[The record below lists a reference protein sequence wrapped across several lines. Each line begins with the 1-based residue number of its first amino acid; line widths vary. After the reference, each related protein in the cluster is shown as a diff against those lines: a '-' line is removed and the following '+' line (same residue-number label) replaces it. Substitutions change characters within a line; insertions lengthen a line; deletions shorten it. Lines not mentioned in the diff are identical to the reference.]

1 MSKSAAVRNLL
12 ALLYGAGILIL
23 ADQAADLAAT
33 LLANTPSPS
42 AAPWRFGVF
51 GLLMSRVSVFLV
63 ADVMLWSAALGM
75 GHRSMIRA
83 LGLLHLLIAAVVFAG
98 LVVFA
103 LDWLQVRGRVQA
115 ERTQGFDLAALRAVL
130 IALLLI
136 GVAVW
141 AGRLALK
148 GWRPRGRQGTE
159 AAPLVSVHRPDS
171 AS

>member
-1 MSKSAAVRNLL
+1 MIKSAAVRNLF

-33 LLANTPSPS
+33 LLANAPSPS

-75 GHRSMIRA
+75 EHRSVIRT
-83 LGLLHLLIAAVVFAG
+83 LGLLHLLMAGVVFAG

-115 ERTQGFDLAALRAVL
+115 ERTQGFDLAALRAIL
-130 IALLLI
+130 IALLLT
-136 GVAVW
+136 GVSVW
-141 AGRLALK
+141 AGRLAFK
-148 GWRPRGRQGTE
+148 GWRSRGRQGADPT
-159 AAPLVSVHRPDS
+159 PLVSVHRPDL
-171 AS
+171 AP